1 MFNFLLQMTQI
12 CCCLFHSLLE
22 VVVVVVDGDDDDN
35 NNNMVLITI
44 INDYAMV
51 PRPLL
56 DMRWTSQ
63 SINNQ

>member
-1 MFNFLLQMTQI
+1 VGSNN
-12 CCCLFHSLLE
+12 
-22 VVVVVVDGDDDDN
+22 DDDHHRG
-35 NNNMVLITI
+35 LTTI